1 MRTIEKPKRI
11 EEISSGLIRNSD
23 GIYVSNKADTV
34 SYSPTGHA
42 DCFQIEDDS
51 FWFQHRNNCIA
62 AMVAHQP
69 YEGVLLDIG
78 GGNGYVSQRLIAEG
92 YEVLLLEPGQT
103 GAYNAHVHRG
113 INMVACSLLED
124 AGFSQSAFGAIGMFD
139 VLEHIE
145 DDRAFIAEIAPLLAT
160 GGKLYLTVPCHA
172 WLWSGADVDAGH
184 FRRHTE
190 RSLRALLDEHFEIDY
205 LSYFF
210 KPLVLPQWLLRAIPY
225 RLGFGRKTELSPETA
240 HGSNRGPITR
250 ALTRLLQS
258 ETGKVSRGEQ
268 IRFGA
273 SCLVAAHRK
282 PVELQRPT
290 TTPGLS
296 GASVVD
302 GS

>member
-1 MRTIEKPKRI
+1 MHI
-11 EEISSGLIRNSD
+11 EEISSALIRNPD
-23 GIYVSNKADTV
+23 GIYVSNKADAV

-62 AMVAHQP
+62 AMVAQHP
-69 YEGVLLDIG
+69 YAGTLLDIG
-78 GGNGYVSQRLIAEG
+78 GGNGYVAQRLIAEG
-92 YEVLLLEPGQT
+92 HETMVIEPGRT

-113 INMVACSLLED
+113 IDTVACSLLED
-124 AGFSQSAFGAIGMFD
+124 AVFSPGAFGAIGMFD

-145 DDRAFIAEIAPLLAT
+145 DDRAFIAEIVPLLAG

-172 WLWSGADVDAGH
+172 WLWSGADVHAGH

-190 RSLRALLDEHFEIDY
+190 RSLRTLLDEHFVIDY

-210 KPLVLPQWLLRAIPY
+210 KPLVLPQWLLRAVPY
-225 RLGFGRKTELSPETA
+225 QLGLGRRTELSPETA
-240 HGSNRGPITR
+240 HGSKRGLVTR
-250 ALTRLLQS
+250 TVIRLLQP

-282 PVELQRPT
+282 
-290 TTPGLS
+290 
-296 GASVVD
+296 SV
-302 GS
+302 